1 MWDRHTRE
9 HLPKDPE
16 FQRMYQLL
24 IECDS
29 DETGRNATRV
39 ARILKEHQICD
50 IYELKKASERMLFG
64 IKGIGWL
71 SYRVLCRAKD
81 KLNAA

>member
-16 FQRMYQLL
+16 FQELYQLL
-24 IECDS
+24 IDCDP
-29 DETGRNATRV
+29 DETGRNATRA

-50 IYELKKASERMLFG
+50 ISGLKDASERVLFG

-71 SYRVLCRAKD
+71 SYRVICRAKD
-81 KLNAA
+81 KLDAA